1 MPDPFSPDPFSP
13 AASTSGASG
22 RENSTRYCGRGW
34 LKPALTHPSVLQE
47 LSPDGRD
54 LEGGPVLRAHSDPGP
69 SGGFSLP
76 SGTLDSWGTFLFV
89 PGDGGGR
96 TQRLALCSRGFK
108 DPSRSGRGHH
118 RNGGKRVRPDVVPLL
133 AKSGLRVSHAVE
145 RRERLG
151 SNWSVNVHHDL
162 ASRGVLGSSCTTPP
176 LPPPPTVGSLKRL
189 Q

>member
-1 MPDPFSPDPFSP
+1 MAETLKGGRS
-13 AASTSGASG
+13 SGP
-22 RENSTRYCGRGW
+22 TR
-34 LKPALTHPSVLQE
+34 T
-47 LSPDGRD
+47 RD
-54 LEGGPVLRAHSDPGP
+54 LAEVSPFRVEPWTPA
-69 SGGFSLP
+69 
-76 SGTLDSWGTFLFV
+76 SWGTFLFV
-89 PGDGGGR
+89 PGGGR

-118 RNGGKRVRPDVVPLL
+118 RDGGKRVRPEVVPLL

-176 LPPPPTVGSLKRL
+176 SPLPPQPLEL
-189 Q
+189 